1 MKRRT
6 FITQVGLV
14 SGAFSFGVNS
24 SYGKQ
29 KTIVEIAELK
39 HSKFQNLIGKEFKL
53 GLDETEVS
61 IHLKDVFVGK
71 ENSFKTPFI
80 LSFEAKD
87 CLIHE
92 GIYLVTFP
100 DGRQMEV
107 YLEQKRFQGGV
118 ERIEA
123 VFN

>member
-14 SGAFSFGVNS
+14 SGAITLGVNS
-24 SYGKQ
+24 SYGNQ
-29 KTIVEIAELK
+29 KTIVELAELK

-53 GLDETEVS
+53 SVNKTEVS
-61 IHLKDVFVGK
+61 IHLKDVFIGK

-80 LSFEAKD
+80 LSFETNNHS
-87 CLIHE
+87 IQE
-92 GIYLVTFP
+92 GIHSVTLP
-100 DGRQMEV
+100 DGRYLDI
-107 YLEQKRFQGGV
+107 YLEKKTFQGGL